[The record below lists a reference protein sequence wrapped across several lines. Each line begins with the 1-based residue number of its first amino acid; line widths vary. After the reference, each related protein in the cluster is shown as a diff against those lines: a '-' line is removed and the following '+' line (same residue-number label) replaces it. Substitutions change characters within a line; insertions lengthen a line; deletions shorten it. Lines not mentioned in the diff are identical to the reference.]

1 MSGSNDS
8 LSFSGGDV
16 SRGNCVVD
24 EMDILWGVLYLKRY
38 KWSNMVATESDYCE
52 SDMHSSRVLMRVVM
66 TGRWCIVDRC

>member
-1 MSGSNDS
+1 VSGFNDS
-8 LSFSGGDV
+8 LSLSRGDV
-16 SRGNCVVD
+16 SRGNGVVD
-24 EMDILWGVLYLKRY
+24 ESDILWGDLYWKRS